1 MLEIVEYFSFNQFNS
16 KDEGFYIVEHEAP
29 SPDEQEIIEVL
40 PFMQGQHDFSMLLG
54 ERIFENRTVTF
65 KIWRPMTIYEDR
77 KAAEA
82 NAKEKLMLNGIL
94 PIRDSY
100 LDRCHWLGK
109 CKSVKADDKQET
121 NTLTLTVEFD
131 CYPFAIR
138 NNTGYS
144 DVFDEEYFTD
154 GVDQWTG
161 FWITGAKKVL
171 IINDGVNA
179 LNPKMDCTA
188 PMVVTTDGYT
198 TKLSKGL
205 NEDILFRFKKGL
217 NYVDISGDGHISFLM
232 DIEVMA

>member
-16 KDEGFYIVEHEAP
+16 KDEGFYIIEHDAP
-29 SPDEQEIIEVL
+29 SPDEKEIIEVL
-40 PFMQGQHDFSMLLG
+40 PFMQGQLDFSMLLG
-54 ERIFENRTVTF
+54 ERIFENRTITI

-77 KAAEA
+77 KALEA
-82 NAKEKLMLNGIL
+82 AAKEKLLLNGIL
-94 PIRDSY
+94 PIHDSY
-100 LDRCHWLGK
+100 LNRCHWLGK

-121 NTLTLTVEFD
+121 NTLTLTIEFD

-188 PMVVTTDGYT
+188 SMVVTTNGYT

-205 NEDILFRFKKGL
+205 NEDILFRFQKGL

>member
-16 KDEGFYIVEHEAP
+16 KDEGFYIIEHEAP
-29 SPDEQEIIEVL
+29 SPAEKEIIEVL

-54 ERIFENRTVTF
+54 ERVFENRPVTF
-65 KIWRPMTIYEDR
+65 KIWRPMTIYDDR
-77 KAAEA
+77 KVLEA

-94 PIRDSY
+94 PIRDTY
-100 LDRCHWLGK
+100 LNKCHWIGK

-138 NNTGYS
+138 NATGYS

-154 GVDQWTG
+154 GIDQWTG
-161 FWITGAKKVL
+161 FWVDGSKKVL
-171 IINDGVNA
+171 IINEGVNA
-179 LNPKMDCTA
+179 LNPKMECTA
-188 PMVVTTDGYT
+188 PMTVSANGHTS
-198 TKLSKGL
+198 KLVKGT

-217 NYVDISGDGHISFLM
+217 NYIDILGEGHISFYM